1 MVSSNTFKSFAGI
14 LLGPAA
20 SLRFNAFIKDCTYL
34 GSVGVRKNV
43 FQRILSRIS
52 ECFLFVCTNLL
63 SILSVIMVK
72 NLLKLL
78 LITKESV
85 AC

>member
-1 MVSSNTFKSFAGI
+1 MF
-14 LLGPAA
+14 
-20 SLRFNAFIKDCTYL
+20 
-34 GSVGVRKNV
+34 
-43 FQRILSRIS
+43 
-52 ECFLFVCTNLL
+52 FVCTNLL
-63 SILSVIMVK
+63 SFLSVIMVK